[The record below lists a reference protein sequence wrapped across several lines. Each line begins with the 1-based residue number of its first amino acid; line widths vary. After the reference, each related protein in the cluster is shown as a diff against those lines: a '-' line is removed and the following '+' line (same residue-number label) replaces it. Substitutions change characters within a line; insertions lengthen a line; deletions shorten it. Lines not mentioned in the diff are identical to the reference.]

1 MPVELS
7 LTIIAISSLVL
18 TVFAVLLF
26 WQVRKTAKAVED
38 TLNSFNAKAPVIM
51 AKLEDILSDV
61 KHSSVTVRSQVD
73 MLTASVA
80 RIRELSD
87 VLFACEKELRGVLE
101 TNLLKA
107 ARNVSAAKKGFSAFL
122 TTLSNKKRIDCR

>member
-7 LTIIAISSLVL
+7 LAIISISSLVL
-18 TVFAVLLF
+18 TAFAVLIF

-38 TLNSFNAKAPVIM
+38 TLNSFNAKVPAIM

-61 KHSSVTVRSQVD
+61 KQSSVTVRSQVEV
-73 MLTASVA
+73 LAVSVA
-80 RIRELSD
+80 RLRELSD
-87 VLFACEKELRGVLE
+87 VLFACEKALRGVLE

-107 ARNVSAAKKGFSAFL
+107 VRNVSAAKKGFSSFL

>member
-7 LTIIAISSLVL
+7 LTIIALSSLVL

-26 WQVRKTAKAVED
+26 WQVRKTAKAVKD
-38 TLNSFNAKAPVIM
+38 TLNSFNAKAPAIM

-122 TTLSNKKRIDCR
+122 TTLSNRKRIDCR